1 MSAKIG
7 KDSSKAIAQC
17 LDLWACSS
25 LWGGLMWHPR
35 AEQQLATSGTAPPLL
50 LQLSNT
56 CCPHQFFLLLL
67 PFTSWLLQSAFFLMK
82 SLTGASKGRCT
93 EVRKR
98 GEWCLPVF
106 QVKIANTHIC
116 IHIGKAK
123 QEGKSIALVKTHF
136 QIWMKLVIS
145 RASQKPLFPDLIS
158 SLNVTLAASQKIGDE
173 QDLQRSPNPSLC
185 QTEPRAWD
193 SPAAGNASSFFWLSA
208 VFGLEKMQWA
218 APAFFPE
225 VTSPLKTSVPKD
237 LQHKQDRLHSST
249 LFIFSSAFPSSRG
262 MGRVGRDD
270 RVWGE
275 VSSQI
280 QSCLHNSFFFF
291 FKFSL

>member
-1 MSAKIG
+1 MPWFVGLFFSVGWAAVTPTRRATAGNIWHSSSPSSSAFKHLL
-7 KDSSKAIAQC
+7 SSSV
-17 LDLWACSS
+17 LL
-25 LWGGLMWHPR
+25 
-35 AEQQLATSGTAPPLL
+35 TSPPVHFLTAAV
-50 LQLSNT
+50 
-56 CCPHQFFLLLL
+56 C
-67 PFTSWLLQSAFFLMK
+67 FFLMK

-185 QTEPRAWD
+185 QTAPCAWD

-208 VFGLEKMQWA
+208 VWIRKMQRA
-218 APAFFPE
+218 APAFFAE
-225 VTSPLKTSVPKD
+225 VTSPLKTRVPKG
-237 LQHKQDRLHSST
+237 LQHKQDRLHSPT
-249 LFIFSSAFPSSRG
+249 LIISSSAFPSSRG

-275 VSSQI
+275 VNSQI
-280 QSCLHNSFFFF
+280 QSCLHNSSSFFSFLFF
-291 FKFSL
+291 